1 MKTSHTKTL
10 YHSISVPKREQF
22 EIRLSINVIVHL
34 RKNEESKIYP
44 VRIDEDIVNIKFQLN
59 NI

>member
-10 YHSISVPKREQF
+10 HHSISVPKREQF

-44 VRIDEDIVNIKFQLN
+44 VRIDEDIVNIK
-59 NI
+59 I